1 MMDHRVVAGFL
12 TAVALALSAGPAS
25 AGPCKAQ
32 IAEIELSLQKMP
44 DDIGTAPESRDALLR
59 HQPTPAS
66 VESAKHNAKA
76 EVTAVL
82 AQAKAFDAQGKRDEC
97 ADALAK
103 ARLLI
108 NP

>member
-1 MMDHRVVAGFL
+1 MDHRVVASFFI
-12 TAVALALSAGPAS
+12 AVALVLPAGSAK
-25 AGPCKAQ
+25 AGPCTAQ
-32 IAEIELSLQKMP
+32 IAEIELSIQKMP
-44 DDIGTAPESRDALLR
+44 DDVGTAPESRDALLR

-66 VESAKHNAKA
+66 VESAKHHAKA

-82 AQAKAFDAQGKRDEC
+82 AEAKAFDAQGKAQEC
-97 ADALAK
+97 ADTVAK

>member
-1 MMDHRVVAGFL
+1 MDHRVVAVFF
-12 TAVALALSAGPAS
+12 TAIALLLPAASAN
-25 AGPCKAQ
+25 AGPCTAQ

-44 DDIGTAPESRDALLR
+44 DDVGTAPESRDALLR

-97 ADALAK
+97 VDALAK
-103 ARLLI
+103 ARVLI

>member
-1 MMDHRVVAGFL
+1 MDHRVVAGFF
-12 TAVALALSAGPAS
+12 TAIALVLPAASAN
-25 AGPCKAQ
+25 AGPCTAQ
-32 IAEIELSLQKMP
+32 IAEIELSIQKMP
-44 DDIGTAPESRDALLR
+44 DDVGTAPESRDALLR

-66 VESAKHNAKA
+66 VESAKHHAKA

-82 AQAKAFDAQGKRDEC
+82 AQAKAFDAQDKAKEC
-97 ADALAK
+97 ADSVAK

>member
-1 MMDHRVVAGFL
+1 MDHRVVAGFL
-12 TAVALALSAGPAS
+12 TAIALTLPAASAS
-25 AGPCKAQ
+25 AGPCTAQ

-44 DDIGTAPESRDALLR
+44 DDVGTAPESRDALLR

-66 VESAKHNAKA
+66 VESAKHHAKA
-76 EVTAVL
+76 EVAAVL
-82 AQAKAFDAQGKRDEC
+82 DQAKAFDAQGKAQEC
-97 ADALAK
+97 ADAVAK